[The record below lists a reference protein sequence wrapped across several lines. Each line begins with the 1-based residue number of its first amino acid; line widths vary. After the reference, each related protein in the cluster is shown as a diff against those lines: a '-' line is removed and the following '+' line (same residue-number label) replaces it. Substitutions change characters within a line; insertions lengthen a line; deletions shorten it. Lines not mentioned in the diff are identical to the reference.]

1 MRIAISSTGQTLDS
15 QVDQRFGRAAYFII
29 VDTESMDLEVIE
41 NGNTAVAGGAGINSA
56 KTVIDAQVSAILTG
70 NCGPNAQHTLSVAG
84 LKLYTGVSETVEQA
98 VDLFKAG
105 KLSETTEPNVGAHF
119 GTENTNA

>member
-1 MRIAISSTGQTLDS
+1 MKIAITSTGQTLDS

-29 VDTESMDLEVIE
+29 VDTESMKFEVIE
-41 NGNTAVAGGAGINSA
+41 NKNTAVAGGAGINSA
-56 KTVIDAQVSAILTG
+56 KAVIDAQVSAVLTG
-70 NCGPNAQHTLSVAG
+70 NCGPNAQRTLSATG
-84 LKLYTGVSETVEQA
+84 LKLYTGVSGTIQQA

-105 KLSETTEPNVGAHF
+105 KLSETTEPNVSAHF